1 MRSCISR
8 NAFLFSLNKLRD
20 FLPCFIPTPA
30 SEYCI
35 SFSRDKRSDADR
47 SRLSLLSFDAYN
59 DGGNIG
65 DKRDRLWK
73 SSFHRRRRAGK
84 CLSKVGKKVG
94 KRSESNVFKCRC
106 IYRVK
111 DVTEDDIS
119 TRASY
124 PNMSGIYFPRSIR
137 VDDLK
142 SIKLLKEISL

>member
-1 MRSCISR
+1 MSFLLYSRIWMRSCIFR

-65 DKRDRLWK
+65 DK
-73 SSFHRRRRAGK
+73 
-84 CLSKVGKKVG
+84 
-94 KRSESNVFKCRC
+94 SEIVCENHLFIDDDAQENVFRKWERRWENAQSQTYLNADAF
-106 IYRVK
+106 IVLKTSRK
-111 DVTEDDIS
+111 MTSRREQVTRICQ
-119 TRASY
+119 
-124 PNMSGIYFPRSIR
+124 
-137 VDDLK
+137 
-142 SIKLLKEISL
+142 